1 MFLALIFLLYFSRR
15 AKICI
20 CVLCE
25 MNLLRV
31 LDNRS
36 TKSDGEP
43 VDELGDG
50 DKADAEAESANPSH
64 VGDEVQ
70 PGHLWSSLEL

>member
-1 MFLALIFLLYFSRR
+1 
-15 AKICI
+15 
-20 CVLCE
+20 

-50 DKADAEAESANPSH
+50 DKADAKAESANPSQ
-64 VGDEVQ
+64 VGDEVE
-70 PGHLWSSLEL
+70 PGHLWRSLEL